1 MKLVTPSVA
10 VIDIGSNSIKALVAN
25 RDDSGQITAIDQ
37 RTLDSRISSGISHD
51 VASLSEAGMTLG
63 VDSVAALL
71 EFIAPHAPQEIRI
84 VATSAVRD
92 AQNRAS
98 FQGLLKSRT
107 GYDLQ
112 ILSGD
117 EEANFIG
124 GGLLCDPALR
134 SWRNFNVFDL
144 GGGSL
149 ECLSFENRRAVHAVS
164 LPLGCVRLTEK
175 LIADPAVPLSA
186 AAADSVRRHVQDAL
200 NQAAIPFL
208 NSTGCAVFAGG
219 TMTSCRSILA
229 EAKGIPL
236 AKTSPRLSTELIAA
250 ILKKIGRLPLSERQ
264 TIPGLPERRA
274 DVMPVALVTVLALA
288 AAGKFSTFQH
298 SFYNLRWGVAD
309 SLLPRPNS
317 D

>member
-1 MKLVTPSVA
+1 MNLVTPSVA
-10 VIDIGSNSIKALVAN
+10 VIDIGSNSIKALVAH
-25 RDDSGQITAIDQ
+25 RDHSGQITAIDQ
-37 RTLDSRISSGISHD
+37 RTLDSRISSGISHED
-51 VASLSEAGMTLG
+51 AQLSEEGINLG
-63 VDSVAALL
+63 VDSVAELL

-92 AQNRAS
+92 ARNRAT
-98 FQGLLKSRT
+98 FLDRLKSRT
-107 GYDLQ
+107 GHDLQ
-112 ILSGD
+112 ILTGD
-117 EEANFIG
+117 EEANLIG

-134 SWRNFNVFDL
+134 TWENFNVFDL

-175 LIADPAVPLSA
+175 LIADPEVALSA
-186 AAADSVRRHVQDAL
+186 TAADSVRRHVQDTL
-200 NQAAIPFL
+200 NDAAIPFI
-208 NSTGCAVFAGG
+208 NSTGVAVFAGG
-219 TMTSCRSILA
+219 TMTSCRAILA

-236 AKTSPRLSTELIAA
+236 AKSSPRLSTELVAA
-250 ILKKIGRLPLSERQ
+250 ILKKIGRLSLSERQ
-264 TIPGLPERRA
+264 EIAGLPDRRA

-288 AAGKFSTFQH
+288 AVGKFTSFQH

-309 SLLPRPNS
+309 SLLPLLKS

>member
-10 VIDIGSNSIKALVAN
+10 VIDIGSNSIKALVAHRN
-25 RDDSGQITAIDQ
+25 ESGQITAIDQ

-51 VASLSEAGMTLG
+51 VAKLSEEGMNLG
-63 VDSVAALL
+63 VDSVVELL
-71 EFIAPHAPQEIRI
+71 EFIAPHAPRVIRI

-92 AQNRAS
+92 AQNRTS
-98 FQGLLKSRT
+98 FQDRLKSRT
-107 GYDLQ
+107 GHDLQ

-117 EEANFIG
+117 EEANSIG
-124 GGLLCDPALR
+124 TGLLCDPALR
-134 SWRNFNVFDL
+134 SWKNFNVFDL

-149 ECLSFENRRAVHAVS
+149 ECLSFENRRAVHAIS

-175 LIADPAVPLSA
+175 LITDPAVALSA
-186 AAADSVRRHVQDAL
+186 TAADLVRRHVQDAL
-200 NQAAIPFL
+200 NDAAVPFI
-208 NSTGCAVFAGG
+208 NTTGRAVFSGG

-236 AKTSPRLSTELIAA
+236 AKTSPQLSTELIAA

-264 TIPGLPERRA
+264 EVAGLPDRRA

-288 AAGKFSTFQH
+288 AAGKFTTFQH

-309 SLLPRPNS
+309 SLLPLPKS